1 MTANEYQKLA
11 FVTAGTTDAEEML
24 MNGALGLN
32 GEAGEVADIIKKYK
46 FQGHELDREHLAEE
60 ISDVMWYI
68 ALLATALD
76 TNLESI
82 MEMNIDKLKARFPD
96 GFDVDKSVNR

>member
-1 MTANEYQKLA
+1 MKANEYQKLA
-11 FVTAGTTDAEEML
+11 FITAASLYQNDMFL
-24 MNGALGLN
+24 NGALGLT
-32 GEAGEVADIIKKYK
+32 GEAGEVADQIKKWK
-46 FQGHELDREHLAEE
+46 FQGHDIDYTHMKEELG
-60 ISDVMWYI
+60 DVMWYI